1 MITEYDIDPE
11 RALPAAAYRPDSFAA
26 DMERIFRDDW
36 VFVGTADEV
45 AEPGDY
51 VAVDLGGQPVIV
63 LRNQAG
69 ELAALSN
76 MCAHRGTLLVD
87 GRGSTKRFQCPYHA
101 WTFRDDGGLLSV
113 PHAERDAVDRAAH
126 CLPAYRAGEWHGL
139 VFATMNPGA
148 APLADRFAHLESLAA
163 ETAMAGLHH
172 WTSARGH
179 EMWDANWKL
188 VIANAMESY
197 HLFKVHPE
205 TLEPYSPTADA
216 YYLLG
221 NADGTATGGRNT
233 DGTEYTLFSLPPNFV
248 GAVTNGSLLWQT
260 VQPVAADRTRVIT
273 GGAYRSPPPD
283 ASSGLSKWMAKA
295 MSKASEMAV
304 PDFLP
309 EDKFICERGQRAATG
324 DFTPGP
330 ILAVEQVISDFHHYL
345 NRQLRGVA
353 VPAVRTSAEVGIARP
368 VADVTS

>member
-1 MITEYDIDPE
+1 MTTEYEIDPG
-11 RALPAAAYRPDSFAA
+11 RALPAAAYRADAHAA
-26 DMERIFRDDW
+26 DVARIFRDDW

-87 GRGSTKRFQCPYHA
+87 GRGSAKRFQCPYHA
-101 WTFRDDGGLLSV
+101 WTFRDDGALLSV
-113 PHAERDAVDRAAH
+113 PYADRGEVDRDAH
-126 CLPAYRAGEWHGL
+126 CLPTYQAGEWHDL
-139 VFATMNPGA
+139 VFATMNPSSP
-148 APLADRFAHLESLAA
+148 PLAERLAHLAPIAA
-163 ETAMAGLHH
+163 EAGMAELHH
-172 WTSARGH
+172 WTSARSD
-179 EMWDANWKL
+179 EVWEANWKL

-205 TLEPYSPTADA
+205 TLEPYAPTGDA
-216 YYLLG
+216 YYLVG

-233 DGTEYTLFSLPPNFV
+233 DGSDYTLLSLPPNFV
-248 GAVTNGSLLWQT
+248 GTLTNGSLLWQA
-260 VQPVAADRTRVIT
+260 VQPLAADRTRVIT
-273 GGAYRSPPPD
+273 GGAYRSPSPD
-283 ASSGLSKWMAKA
+283 ESSGLSKWTAKAMAKA
-295 MSKASEMAV
+295 ADMTV

-309 EDKFICERGQRAATG
+309 EDKDICERGQRAATG

-330 ILAVEQVISDFHHYL
+330 ILPVEHVISDFHHYL
-345 NRQLRGVA
+345 NRQLRGAA
-353 VPAVRTSAEVGIARP
+353 VPPVRTSAEVGIARQ
-368 VADVTS
+368 VEDATS